1 MKSHEKVNIKMCLT
15 IIQTLVSKY
24 PTNCHLLN
32 LFKYIKKLSVG
43 KVLCFFYMIMNSY
56 EKDTLEHV

>member
-15 IIQTLVSKY
+15 IIQTLVCKY
-24 PTNCHLLN
+24 PTNCHLSN

-43 KVLCFFYMIMNSY
+43 KVLCFLYDY
-56 EKDTLEHV
+56 ELV